1 VKIHVAEGE
10 QMNHE
15 NPENLLS
22 HENPFSPLINRQCHV
37 RHTKLA
43 HEGQK
48 QNGFTAQ
55 QVASNNLA

>member
-1 VKIHVAEGE
+1 
-10 QMNHE
+10 MNHE

-22 HENPFSPLINRQCHV
+22 HENQFSPLINHQCHV
-37 RHTKLA
+37 RHMKLA

-55 QVASNNLA
+55 QAASNNLA